1 MAQDIIPAGFF
12 ADAAN
17 PTDAEIERWAYIPGA
32 HYPPE
37 MEQDWDLMVTDPERV
52 DLLERLASDLSCPNR
67 DFFLS
72 CLYLL
77 VGDAVRTNGST
88 WPLAEAR
95 VWLSRER
102 QHPPED
108 IARFLTRAKHLVAH
122 PEDFDYQKWCNG
134 GHAYGIESE
143 SEDEIEGKDAPDATP
158 EQNTTPF
165 KELLGIYLP
174 VFHLFTGFFA
184 QQSAQC
190 LTHPPSN
197 VTGPSG
203 SDMMCLGIFV
213 INALLWIPA
222 GFGCVILQVRRS
234 RKPATS
240 KHADTARHLVSA
252 VIGLLL
258 LFVSWHTLRD
268 HPLLWTVIG
277 IAVVLNLVACG
288 FFFMIGC
295 SLRSR
300 KRNDR

>member
-1 MAQDIIPAGFF
+1 
-12 ADAAN
+12 
-17 PTDAEIERWAYIPGA
+17 
-32 HYPPE
+32 
-37 MEQDWDLMVTDPERV
+37 
-52 DLLERLASDLSCPNR
+52 
-67 DFFLS
+67 
-72 CLYLL
+72 
-77 VGDAVRTNGST
+77 VRTNGFT

-95 VWLSRER
+95 DWLSRER
-102 QHPPED
+102 PQAPED

-143 SEDEIEGKDAPDATP
+143 DAADATP
-158 EQNTTPF
+158 EQNSTPL

-184 QQSAQC
+184 QQSTQC

-213 INALLWIPA
+213 INGLLWIPA
-222 GFGCVILQVRRS
+222 GFGCVVLQVRRS
-234 RKPATS
+234 RNPTTT

-252 VIGLLL
+252 IIGFLL
-258 LFVSWHTLRD
+258 LFVSWQTLRG
-268 HPLLWTVIG
+268 HSLLWTVIG

-288 FFFMIGC
+288 FFYMIGC
-295 SLRSR
+295 SMRSR
-300 KRNDR
+300 KRAS

>member
-1 MAQDIIPAGFF
+1 MAQDIIPADFF

-32 HYPPE
+32 HYPSE
-37 MEQDWDLMVTDPERV
+37 MEQDWDLMVTKPARA
-52 DLLERLASDLSCPNR
+52 DLLERLASDLACPNR

-88 WPLAEAR
+88 WPLADAR
-95 VWLSRER
+95 DWLSRER
-102 QHPPED
+102 PHPPED
-108 IARFLTRAKHLVAH
+108 VALFLTRSKHLIAH
-122 PEDFDYQKWCNG
+122 PGEFDYHKWCGG
-134 GHAYGIESE
+134 GHAYGVESAD
-143 SEDEIEGKDAPDATP
+143 SADAIPAEDSTRL
-158 EQNTTPF
+158 

-174 VFHLFTGFFA
+174 VSHLFTGFFA

-190 LTHPPSN
+190 LTQPPSN

-213 INALLWIPA
+213 INTLLWIPA
-222 GFGCVILQVRRS
+222 GFGCVIFQVRRFRS
-234 RKPATS
+234 PATG

-252 VIGLLL
+252 SIGLLL
-258 LFVSWHTLRD
+258 LFVSWQTLRD
-268 HPLLWTVIG
+268 HSLLWTIIG
-277 IAVVLNLVACG
+277 IAVVLNLLACG

-295 SLRSR
+295 TLRSR
-300 KRNDR
+300 KRAS